1 MIDYIEGHTLLIN
14 KPSRWTSFDVVKKIR
29 NNLRTALQV
38 KKIKV
43 GNAGT
48 LDPLADGLL
57 IVCTGKFTK
66 RINEFQAQEK
76 EYTAEFTLGATT
88 PSFDLETEVNE
99 TFAYNPITEDM
110 LKTNAESLTG
120 NILQT
125 PPIYSAIKQDGKRL
139 YEHARKGE
147 DVKIKERMVHVSKFE
162 IIKVEMPKVHVRIV
176 CSKGTYIR
184 SLAQTFGKNLNSGAY
199 LSQLTRIRIGKFKL
213 SQAIDIQEFID
224 SFSLTN
230 NQATEHSFSIFA
242 HFFT

>member
-14 KPSRWTSFDVVKKIR
+14 KPLGWTSFDVVKKIR
-29 NNLRTALQV
+29 NTLRSALQL
-38 KKIKV
+38 KKVKV
-43 GNAGT
+43 GHAGT

-99 TFAYNPITEDM
+99 TFDYNHITEDI
-110 LKTNAESLTG
+110 LKKTAKSLTG

-184 SLAQTFGKNLNSGAY
+184 SLAHSFGKNLNNGAH
-199 LSQLTRIRIGKFKL
+199 LSQLTRTRIGNFQL
-213 SQAIDIQEFID
+213 SKAIGIQEFID
-224 SFSLTN
+224 SLSKIN
-230 NQATEHSFSIFA
+230 NQVSEH
-242 HFFT
+242 

>member
-1 MIDYIEGHTLLIN
+1 MNDYLEGHTLLIN
-14 KPSRWTSFDVVKKIR
+14 KPLRWTSFDAVKKIR
-29 NNLRTALQV
+29 NTLRTALNI

-43 GNAGT
+43 GHAGT

-99 TFAYNPITEDM
+99 TFDYNHITEDM

-162 IIKVEMPKVHVRIV
+162 IIKVEMPKVKVKII

-184 SLAQTFGKNLNSGAY
+184 SLAQTFGKILNSGAH
-199 LSQLTRIRIGKFKL
+199 LSQLTRTRIGRFEL
-213 SQAIDIQEFID
+213 SQAIEIQEFID
-224 SFSLTN
+224 SFSIKN
-230 NQATEHSFSIFA
+230 NQANEH
-242 HFFT
+242 

>member
-14 KPSRWTSFDVVKKIR
+14 KPLRWTSFDVVKKIR
-29 NNLRTALQV
+29 NTLRTALNI

-43 GNAGT
+43 GHAGT

-99 TFAYNPITEDM
+99 TFDYNHITQDM
-110 LKTNAESLTG
+110 LKTTAESLTG

-162 IIKVEMPKVHVRIV
+162 IIKVEMPKVYVRIV

-184 SLAQTFGKNLNSGAY
+184 SLAQTFGKNLNSGAH
-199 LSQLTRIRIGKFKL
+199 LSQLTRTRIGKFEL

-230 NQATEHSFSIFA
+230 NPATEH
-242 HFFT
+242 

>member
-1 MIDYIEGHTLLIN
+1 MIDYLEGHTLLIN
-14 KPSRWTSFDVVKKIR
+14 KPLRWTSFDAVKKIR
-29 NNLRTALQV
+29 NTLRTALNI

-43 GNAGT
+43 GHAGT

-88 PSFDLETEVNE
+88 SSFDLETEVNE
-99 TFAYNPITEDM
+99 TFDYNHITEDM

-139 YEHARKGE
+139 YEHARKG
-147 DVKIKERMVHVSKFE
+147 DNVKIKERMVHVSKFE
-162 IIKVEMPKVHVRIV
+162 ILKVEMPKVHVKIV

-184 SLAQTFGKNLNSGAY
+184 SLAQTFGKTLKSGAY
-199 LSQLTRIRIGKFKL
+199 VSQLTRTRIGKFEL
-213 SQAIDIQEFID
+213 SQAIDIQEFTD

-230 NQATEHSFSIFA
+230 NLATEH
-242 HFFT
+242 

>member
-14 KPSRWTSFDVVKKIR
+14 KPLRWTSFDVVKKIR

-43 GNAGT
+43 GHAGT

-88 PSFDLETEVNE
+88 PSFDLETEINE
-99 TFAYNPITEDM
+99 TFEYNHITEEM
-110 LKTNAESLTG
+110 LKTTAASLTG

-162 IIKVEMPKVHVRIV
+162 LVKVEMPKVYVRIV

-184 SLAQTFGKNLNSGAY
+184 SLAQTFGKNLNSGAH
-199 LSQLTRIRIGKFKL
+199 LSQLTRTRIGKFEL

-224 SFSLTN
+224 SFSLKN
-230 NQATEHSFSIFA
+230 NPATEH
-242 HFFT
+242 

>member
-14 KPSRWTSFDVVKKIR
+14 KPLRWTSFDIVKKIR
-29 NNLRTALQV
+29 NTLRTALQL

-43 GNAGT
+43 GHAGT

-99 TFAYNPITEDM
+99 TFDYNHITEDM
-110 LKTNAESLTG
+110 LKTTAESLTG

-162 IIKVEMPKVHVRIV
+162 IIKVEMPKVYVRIV

-184 SLAQTFGKNLNSGAY
+184 SLAQTFGKNLNSGAH
-199 LSQLTRIRIGKFKL
+199 LSQLTRTRIGKFEL

-230 NQATEHSFSIFA
+230 NPATEH
-242 HFFT
+242 

>member
-14 KPSRWTSFDVVKKIR
+14 KPLRWTSFDVVKKIR
-29 NNLRTALQV
+29 NILRTALNI

-43 GNAGT
+43 GHAGT

-99 TFAYNPITEDM
+99 TFDYNHITEDM
-110 LKTNAESLTG
+110 LKTTAESLTG

-139 YEHARKGE
+139 YKHARKGE
-147 DVKIKERMVHVSKFE
+147 DVKIKERMVYVSKFE
-162 IIKVEMPKVHVRIV
+162 ITKVEIPKVHVRIV
-176 CSKGTYIR
+176 CTKGTYIR
-184 SLAQTFGKNLNSGAY
+184 SLAQTFGKNLKSGAH
-199 LSQLTRIRIGKFKL
+199 LSQLTRTRIGKFEL

-230 NQATEHSFSIFA
+230 NPATEH
-242 HFFT
+242 

>member
-1 MIDYIEGHTLLIN
+1 MIDYIEGHTILIN
-14 KPSRWTSFDVVKKIR
+14 KPLRWTSFDVVKKIR
-29 NNLRTALQV
+29 NTLRTALNI

-43 GNAGT
+43 GHAGT

-99 TFAYNPITEDM
+99 TFDYNHITEDM
-110 LKTNAESLTG
+110 LKTSAESLTG

-184 SLAQTFGKNLNSGAY
+184 SLAQTFGKNLNSGAH
-199 LSQLTRIRIGKFKL
+199 LSQLTRTRIGKFEL

-230 NQATEHSFSIFA
+230 NPATEH
-242 HFFT
+242 

>member
-14 KPSRWTSFDVVKKIR
+14 KPLRWTSFDVVKKIR
-29 NNLRTALQV
+29 NNLRKALQV

-43 GNAGT
+43 GHAGT

-88 PSFDLETEVNE
+88 PSFDLETEINE
-99 TFAYNPITEDM
+99 TFEYNHITEEM
-110 LKTNAESLTG
+110 LKTTAASLTG

-139 YEHARKGE
+139 YEHARKG
-147 DVKIKERMVHVSKFE
+147 DNVKIKERMVHVSKFE
-162 IIKVEMPKVHVRIV
+162 ILKVEMPKVHVKIV

-184 SLAQTFGKNLNSGAY
+184 SLAQTFGKTLKSGAY
-199 LSQLTRIRIGKFKL
+199 VSQLTRTRIGKFEL
-213 SQAIDIQEFID
+213 SQAIDIQEFTD

-230 NQATEHSFSIFA
+230 NLATEH
-242 HFFT
+242 

>member
-14 KPSRWTSFDVVKKIR
+14 KPLRWTSFDVVKKIR
-29 NNLRTALQV
+29 NTLSSALQL

-43 GNAGT
+43 GHAGT

-76 EYTAEFTLGATT
+76 EYTAEFTFGATT

-99 TFAYNPITEDM
+99 TFDYNHINEDM
-110 LKTNAESLTG
+110 LKTTAESLTG

-147 DVKIKERMVHVSKFE
+147 DIKIKERMVRVSKFE
-162 IIKVEMPKVHVRIV
+162 IIRVEIPKVYVRIV

-184 SLAQTFGKNLNSGAY
+184 SLAQTFGKNLNSGAH
-199 LSQLTRIRIGKFKL
+199 LSQLTRTRIGKFEL

-224 SFSLTN
+224 SFSPTN
-230 NQATEHSFSIFA
+230 NPATEH
-242 HFFT
+242 

>member
-14 KPSRWTSFDVVKKIR
+14 KPLRWTSFDVVKKIR
-29 NNLRTALQV
+29 NTLRTALNI

-43 GNAGT
+43 GHAGT

-57 IVCTGKFTK
+57 IVCIGKFTK

-99 TFAYNPITEDM
+99 TFDYNHITQDM
-110 LKTNAESLTG
+110 LKTTAESLTG

-162 IIKVEMPKVHVRIV
+162 IIKVEMPKVYVRIV

-184 SLAQTFGKNLNSGAY
+184 SLAQTFGKNLNSGAH
-199 LSQLTRIRIGKFKL
+199 LSQLTRTRIGKFEL

-230 NQATEHSFSIFA
+230 NPATEH
-242 HFFT
+242 

>member
-14 KPSRWTSFDVVKKIR
+14 KPLRWTSFDVVKKIR
-29 NNLRTALQV
+29 NTLRTALQL

-43 GNAGT
+43 GHAGT

-99 TFAYNPITEDM
+99 TFDYNHITEDM
-110 LKTNAESLTG
+110 LKTTAESLTG

-162 IIKVEMPKVHVRIV
+162 IIKVEMPKVYVRIV

-184 SLAQTFGKNLNSGAY
+184 SLAQTFGKNLNSGAH
-199 LSQLTRIRIGKFKL
+199 LSQLTRTRIGKFEL

-230 NQATEHSFSIFA
+230 NPATEH
-242 HFFT
+242 

>member
-1 MIDYIEGHTLLIN
+1 MIDYIDGHTLLIN
-14 KPSRWTSFDVVKKIR
+14 KPLRWTSFDVVKKIR
-29 NNLRTALQV
+29 NTLRTALNI

-43 GNAGT
+43 GHAGT

-99 TFAYNPITEDM
+99 TFDYNHITQDM
-110 LKTNAESLTG
+110 LKITTESLTG

-147 DVKIKERMVHVSKFE
+147 DIKIKKRMVHVSKFE
-162 IIKVEMPKVHVRIV
+162 IIKVEMPKAHVRIV

-184 SLAQTFGKNLNSGAY
+184 SLAQTFGKNLNSGAH
-199 LSQLTRIRIGKFKL
+199 LSQLTRIRIGKFEL

-230 NQATEHSFSIFA
+230 NPATEH
-242 HFFT
+242 

>member
-14 KPSRWTSFDVVKKIR
+14 KPLRWTSFDVVKKIR
-29 NNLRTALQV
+29 NTLRTALNI

-43 GNAGT
+43 GHAGT

-99 TFAYNPITEDM
+99 TFDYNHITEDM
-110 LKTNAESLTG
+110 LKTTAESLTG

-162 IIKVEMPKVHVRIV
+162 IIKVEMPKVYVRIV

-184 SLAQTFGKNLNSGAY
+184 SLAQTFGKNLNSGAH
-199 LSQLTRIRIGKFKL
+199 LSQLTRTRIGKFEL

-230 NQATEHSFSIFA
+230 NPATEH
-242 HFFT
+242 

>member
-1 MIDYIEGHTLLIN
+1 MIDYLEGHTLLIN
-14 KPSRWTSFDVVKKIR
+14 KPLRWTSFDAVKKIR
-29 NNLRTALQV
+29 NTLRIALNI

-43 GNAGT
+43 GHAGT

-99 TFAYNPITEDM
+99 TFDYNHITEDM

-184 SLAQTFGKNLNSGAY
+184 SLAQTFGKNLNSGAH
-199 LSQLTRIRIGKFKL
+199 LSQLTRTRIGKFKL

-230 NQATEHSFSIFA
+230 NQATEH
-242 HFFT
+242 

>member
-14 KPSRWTSFDVVKKIR
+14 KPLRWTSFDVVKKIR
-29 NNLRTALQV
+29 NTLRSALQL

-43 GNAGT
+43 GHAGT

-66 RINEFQAQEK
+66 RINEFQTQEK
-76 EYTAEFTLGATT
+76 EYTAEFTFGATT

-99 TFAYNPITEDM
+99 TFDYNHINEDM
-110 LKTNAESLTG
+110 IKTTAESLTG

-147 DVKIKERMVHVSKFE
+147 DIKVKERMVRVSKFE
-162 IIKVEMPKVHVRIV
+162 IIKVEIPKVYVRIV

-184 SLAQTFGKNLNSGAY
+184 SLAQTFGKNLNSGAH
-199 LSQLTRIRIGKFKL
+199 LSQLTRTRIGKFEL

-224 SFSLTN
+224 SFSPTN
-230 NQATEHSFSIFA
+230 NPATEH
-242 HFFT
+242 

>member
-1 MIDYIEGHTLLIN
+1 MIDYIEGRTLLIN
-14 KPSRWTSFDVVKKIR
+14 KPLRWTSFDVVKKIR
-29 NNLRTALQV
+29 NTLRTALQL

-43 GNAGT
+43 GHAGT

-76 EYTAEFTLGATT
+76 EYIAEFTLGATT

-99 TFAYNPITEDM
+99 TFDYNHITEDM
-110 LKTNAESLTG
+110 LKITAESLTG
-120 NILQT
+120 NILQI

-147 DVKIKERMVHVSKFE
+147 DVKIKERIVHVSKFE

-184 SLAQTFGKNLNSGAY
+184 SLAQTFGKNLNSGAHI
-199 LSQLTRIRIGKFKL
+199 SQLTRTRIGKFEL

-230 NQATEHSFSIFA
+230 NPATEH
-242 HFFT
+242 

>member
-14 KPSRWTSFDVVKKIR
+14 KPLRWTSFDVVKKIR
-29 NNLRTALQV
+29 NTLRTALQV

-43 GNAGT
+43 GHAGT

-66 RINEFQAQEK
+66 LINEFQAQEK
-76 EYTAEFTLGATT
+76 EYTAEFTLGVTT
-88 PSFDLETEVNE
+88 PSFDLETEINE
-99 TFAYNPITEDM
+99 TFEYNHITEEM
-110 LKTNAESLTG
+110 LKTTAASLTG

-139 YEHARKGE
+139 YEYARKGE

-162 IIKVEMPKVHVRIV
+162 LVKVEMPKVHVKIV

-184 SLAQTFGKNLNSGAY
+184 SLAQTFGKNLNSGAH
-199 LSQLTRIRIGKFKL
+199 LSQLTRTRIGKFEL

-230 NQATEHSFSIFA
+230 NPATEH
-242 HFFT
+242 

>member
-14 KPSRWTSFDVVKKIR
+14 KPLRWTSFDVVKKIR
-29 NNLRTALQV
+29 NTLRTALQL

-43 GNAGT
+43 GHAGT

-88 PSFDLETEVNE
+88 PSFDLETEINE
-99 TFAYNPITEDM
+99 TFDYNHITEDM
-110 LKTNAESLTG
+110 LKTTAESLTG

-162 IIKVEMPKVHVRIV
+162 IIKVEMPKVYVRIV

-184 SLAQTFGKNLNSGAY
+184 SLAQTFGKNLNSGAH
-199 LSQLTRIRIGKFKL
+199 LSQLTRTRIGKFEL

-230 NQATEHSFSIFA
+230 NPATEH
-242 HFFT
+242 

>member
-14 KPSRWTSFDVVKKIR
+14 KPLRWTSFDVVKKIR
-29 NNLRTALQV
+29 NTLRTALNIN
-38 KKIKV
+38 KIKV
-43 GNAGT
+43 GHAGT

-76 EYTAEFTLGATT
+76 EYTTEFTLGATT
-88 PSFDLETEVNE
+88 PSYDLETEVNE
-99 TFAYNPITEDM
+99 TFDYNHITQDM
-110 LKTNAESLTG
+110 LKTTAESLTG

-162 IIKVEMPKVHVRIV
+162 IIKVEMPKVYVRIV

-184 SLAQTFGKNLNSGAY
+184 SLAQTFGKKLNSGAH
-199 LSQLTRIRIGKFKL
+199 LSQLTRTRIGKFEL

-230 NQATEHSFSIFA
+230 NPATEH
-242 HFFT
+242 

>member
-1 MIDYIEGHTLLIN
+1 MIDYIEGHTLFIN
-14 KPSRWTSFDVVKKIR
+14 KPLRWTSFDVVKKIR
-29 NNLRTALQV
+29 NTLRTALNI

-43 GNAGT
+43 GHAGT

-99 TFAYNPITEDM
+99 TFDYNHITQDM
-110 LKTNAESLTG
+110 LKTTAESLTG

-162 IIKVEMPKVHVRIV
+162 IIKVEMPKVYVRIV

-184 SLAQTFGKNLNSGAY
+184 SLAQTFGKNLNSGAH
-199 LSQLTRIRIGKFKL
+199 LSQLTRTRIGKFEL

-230 NQATEHSFSIFA
+230 NPATEH
-242 HFFT
+242 

>member
-14 KPSRWTSFDVVKKIR
+14 KPLRWTSFDVVKKIR
-29 NNLRTALQV
+29 NTLRTALQL

-43 GNAGT
+43 GHAGT

-99 TFAYNPITEDM
+99 TFDYNHITEDM
-110 LKTNAESLTG
+110 LKTTAESLTG

-147 DVKIKERMVHVSKFE
+147 DVKIKEKMVHVSKFE
-162 IIKVEMPKVHVRIV
+162 IIKVEMPKAHVRIV

-184 SLAQTFGKNLNSGAY
+184 SLAQTFGKNLNSGAH
-199 LSQLTRIRIGKFKL
+199 LSQLTRTRIGKFEL

-230 NQATEHSFSIFA
+230 NPATEH
-242 HFFT
+242 

>member
-1 MIDYIEGHTLLIN
+1 MIDYIQGHTLLIN
-14 KPSRWTSFDVVKKIR
+14 KPLQWTSFDVVKKIR
-29 NNLRTALQV
+29 NTLRSALQL

-43 GNAGT
+43 GHAGT

-99 TFAYNPITEDM
+99 AFDYNHINEDM
-110 LKTNAESLTG
+110 LTATAESLTG

-147 DVKIKERMVHVSKFE
+147 DVKIKERIVNVSKFE
-162 IIKVEMPKVHVRIV
+162 IIKIEMPKVYVRIV

-184 SLAQTFGKNLNSGAY
+184 SLAQTFGKNLNSGAH
-199 LSQLTRIRIGKFKL
+199 LSQLTRTRIGKFEL

-230 NQATEHSFSIFA
+230 NRTAEL
-242 HFFT
+242 

>member
-14 KPSRWTSFDVVKKIR
+14 KPLQWTSFDVVKKIR
-29 NNLRTALQV
+29 NTLRVALQV

-43 GNAGT
+43 GHAGT

-99 TFAYNPITEDM
+99 TFEYNHITEDM
-110 LKTNAESLTG
+110 LKTTAESLTG
-120 NILQT
+120 NILQK

-139 YEHARKGE
+139 YEYGRKG
-147 DVKIKERMVHVSKFE
+147 DYVKIKERMVHVSKFE
-162 IIKVEMPKVHVRIV
+162 LVKVEMPKIHVKIV

-184 SLAQTFGKNLNSGAY
+184 SLAQTFGKNLNSGAH
-199 LSQLTRIRIGKFKL
+199 LSQLTRTRIGKFAL

-230 NQATEHSFSIFA
+230 NQATEH
-242 HFFT
+242 

>member
-14 KPSRWTSFDVVKKIR
+14 KPLRWTSFDVVKKIR
-29 NNLRTALQV
+29 NTLRTALNIN
-38 KKIKV
+38 KIKV
-43 GNAGT
+43 GHAGT

-99 TFAYNPITEDM
+99 TFDYNHITQDM
-110 LKTNAESLTG
+110 LKTTAESLTG

-162 IIKVEMPKVHVRIV
+162 IIKVEMPKVYVRIV

-184 SLAQTFGKNLNSGAY
+184 SLAQTFGKNLNSGAH
-199 LSQLTRIRIGKFKL
+199 LSQLTRTRIGKFEL

-230 NQATEHSFSIFA
+230 NPATEH
-242 HFFT
+242 

>member
-14 KPSRWTSFDVVKKIR
+14 KPLRWTSFDVVKKIR
-29 NNLRTALQV
+29 NTLRTALQV

-43 GNAGT
+43 GHAGT

-88 PSFDLETEVNE
+88 PSFDLETEINE
-99 TFAYNPITEDM
+99 TFEYNHINEEM
-110 LKTNAESLTG
+110 LKTTAASLTG

-162 IIKVEMPKVHVRIV
+162 LVKVEMPKVYVKIV

-184 SLAQTFGKNLNSGAY
+184 SLAQTFGKNLNSGAH
-199 LSQLTRIRIGKFKL
+199 LSQLTRTRIGKFEL

-230 NQATEHSFSIFA
+230 NPATEH
-242 HFFT
+242 

>member
-14 KPSRWTSFDVVKKIR
+14 KPLRWTSFDVVKKIR
-29 NNLRTALQV
+29 NTLRTALNI

-43 GNAGT
+43 GHAGT

-99 TFAYNPITEDM
+99 TFDYNHITQDM
-110 LKTNAESLTG
+110 LKTTAESLTG

-162 IIKVEMPKVHVRIV
+162 IIKVEMPKVYVRIV

-184 SLAQTFGKNLNSGAY
+184 SLAQTFGKNLNSGAH
-199 LSQLTRIRIGKFKL
+199 LSQLTRSRIGKFEL

-230 NQATEHSFSIFA
+230 NPATEH
-242 HFFT
+242 

>member
-1 MIDYIEGHTLLIN
+1 MIDYTEGHTLLIN
-14 KPSRWTSFDVVKKIR
+14 KPLRWTSFDAVKKIR
-29 NNLRTALQV
+29 NTLRTALQV

-43 GNAGT
+43 GHAGT

-57 IVCTGKFTK
+57 IICIGKFTK

-76 EYTAEFTLGATT
+76 EYKAEFTLGATT

-99 TFAYNPITEDM
+99 TFDYNHITKDM
-110 LKTNAESLTG
+110 LKTTAKSLTG

-139 YEHARKGE
+139 YEHARKGV

-162 IIKVEMPKVHVRIV
+162 IIKVEMPKVHVKIV

-184 SLAQTFGKNLNSGAY
+184 SLAQTFGKTLNSGAH
-199 LSQLTRIRIGKFKL
+199 LSQLTRTRIGRFEL

-230 NQATEHSFSIFA
+230 NQATEH
-242 HFFT
+242 